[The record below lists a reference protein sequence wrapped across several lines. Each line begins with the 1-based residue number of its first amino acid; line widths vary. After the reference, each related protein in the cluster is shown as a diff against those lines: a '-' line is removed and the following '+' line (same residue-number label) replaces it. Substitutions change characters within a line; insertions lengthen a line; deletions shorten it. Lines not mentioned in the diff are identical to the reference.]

1 MVRSHLAPPPADAP
15 ARGPTFRWP
24 VALVGAVALIVAG
37 LTQPAAAR
45 SAAAQV
51 WPPFVLVT
59 GLLLVGMV
67 ADADGLFAAAGRL
80 LADLAPGDGSL
91 FVGSCLAVA
100 VVTAVLNLD
109 TAVVFLTPVLVHA
122 ARRRSSPDGPLVIA
136 CILMANAASLL
147 LPGSNLTNLLV
158 LGHLRL
164 TGGAFV
170 ARTALPWTLSVLV
183 TGLVVAVGAG
193 DRGRRPGQPP
203 PPMSDGTSGPPVRLV
218 GPGLAAVVAAVVLV
232 LVLPDPALPVAGIGV
247 VAAGLLARTGG
258 RSPRDMAGS
267 LGVPLLVALFGVAVA
282 LGTLGRTWSGPA
294 ALLAR
299 LDAAGT
305 TAFAAA
311 ASALINNLPAASL
324 MAARTPPHPFAL
336 LVGLDIGPNLFVT
349 GSLAWVLWIR
359 AVRTA
364 GAHPPTA
371 RAVGLGLVSA
381 PLAMAAALGA
391 LALVGAH

>member
-1 MVRSHLAPPPADAP
+1 MIRSHPAPPDAATP
-15 ARGPTFRWP
+15 VRGPTDRWP
-24 VALVGAVALIVAG
+24 VALVGAVALIVAA
-37 LTQPAAAR
+37 LAAPAAAR
-45 SAAAQV
+45 SAAGQV
-51 WPPFVLVT
+51 WPPFVLVA

-80 LADLAPGDGSL
+80 LADLARGDGSL
-91 FVGSCLAVA
+91 FVGSCLTVA

-122 ARRRSSPDGPLVIA
+122 ARRRGSPDGALVIA
-136 CILMANAASLL
+136 CILVANAASLL

-164 TGGAFV
+164 TGGEFV
-170 ARTALPWTLSVLV
+170 ARTALPWGLSVLV
-183 TGLVVAVGAG
+183 TGLVVAVGAAA
-193 DRGRRPGQPP
+193 RGRSGEAPP
-203 PPMSDGTSGPPVRLV
+203 PASDEAAGPPVVLA
-218 GPGLAAVVAAVVLV
+218 GPGLAAVVASVVLV
-232 LVLPDPALPVAGIGV
+232 LVLPDPALPVAAVGL
-247 VAAGLLARTGG
+247 VAAGIRSRTGG
-258 RSPRDMAGS
+258 RSPRDMAGA

-299 LDAAGT
+299 LDAVGT
-305 TAFAAA
+305 TALAAA
-311 ASALINNLPAASL
+311 ASVLVNNLPAASL
-324 MAARTPPHPFAL
+324 LAARTPPHPFAL
-336 LVGLDIGPNLFVT
+336 LVGLDIGPNLFIT

-359 AVRTA
+359 AVRA
-364 GAHPPTA
+364 SGGRPPTA

-391 LALVGAH
+391 LALTGAH